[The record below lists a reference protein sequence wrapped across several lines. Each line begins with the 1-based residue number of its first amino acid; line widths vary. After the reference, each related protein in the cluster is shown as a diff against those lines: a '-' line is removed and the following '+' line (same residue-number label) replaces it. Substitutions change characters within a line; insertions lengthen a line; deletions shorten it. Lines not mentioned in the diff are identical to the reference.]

1 MYILY
6 LAKGTSGLAAHI
18 VLEELGL
25 PYETRFLSI
34 AAGEHLE
41 PAYLALNPRGR
52 LPTLV
57 TPQGPLTENPAILA
71 YLAQAHPEAALMP
84 TDPFGF
90 AQAQSVNLYLA
101 ATMHVAFA
109 HKARATRWADAPD
122 AVKAMQAKVP
132 ANIAECAAFIEAH
145 LLEGPWVLGEAFTVC
160 DAYVF
165 LAHRWMAA
173 NDVSLTD
180 YPKLASH
187 TARMQERTAV
197 QRAMAQH
204 DL

>member
-1 MYILY
+1 MYTLH

-18 VLEELGL
+18 VLEELGV

-34 AAGEHLE
+34 PAGDHLA

-57 TPQGPLTENPAILA
+57 TPDGPLAENPAILA
-71 YLAQAHPEAALMP
+71 YLAQAHPEAILMP
-84 TDPFGF
+84 TDPFRF

-109 HKARATRWADAPD
+109 HKARAARWADSPET
-122 AVKAMQAKVP
+122 VKAMQAKVP
-132 ANIAECAAFIEAH
+132 DNMAECAAFIEAH
-145 LLEGPWVLGEAFTVC
+145 LLEEPWVIGEAFSVC

-173 NDVSLTD
+173 TDVSLAA
-180 YPKLASH
+180 YPKLAAH
-187 TARMQERTAV
+187 TARMRVRPAV
-197 QRAMAQH
+197 QRALAQH